1 MRGVTD
7 VGAFEQVQYRV
18 EGRLARVVLD
28 RPQYRNAQSR
38 VLLSELDAAFATA
51 AADPSVRVIILSGNG
66 PAFSAGHD
74 LGTPEEAEDR
84 ARRARDD
91 VSATESQFVYSWD
104 HFVDLSLRW
113 RDIPKPTIAA
123 VHGWC
128 IFGGWLIAS
137 AMDLVVAADDARFLT
152 ALLQYFPLPFDVGPR
167 KAKELLFDSA
177 PLSAAE
183 AMALGFVNR
192 VVPADALEA
201 EVVAL
206 GERIAENNPF
216 YLRMAKLAVNS
227 SQDAMGFRTA
237 IQGAHSH
244 YQLSQRANAQWRKRR
259 ESRGESF
266 TDPTKNRRMPLV
278 AKVLGREGGGVA
290 PEDGADDAG

>member
-1 MRGVTD
+1 MSD
-7 VGAFEQVQYRV
+7 AFTQIEYRV
-18 EGRLARVVLD
+18 EGRLARIVLD

-38 VLLSELDAAFATA
+38 VLLSELDAAFSAA
-51 AADPSVRVIILSGNG
+51 AADTDVRVIILSGNG
-66 PAFSAGHD
+66 AAFSAGHD

-84 ARRARDD
+84 AARARQD
-91 VSATESQFVYSWD
+91 VTETESQFTYSWD
-104 HFVDLSLRW
+104 HFLDLSLRW

-167 KAKELLFDSA
+167 KAKELLFDSR
-177 PLSAAE
+177 PLSAADAE
-183 AMALGFVNR
+183 ELGFVNK
-192 VVPADALEA
+192 VVPADRLEE
-201 EVVAL
+201 EVVAMAT
-206 GERIAENNPF
+206 RIAENNAF

-237 IQGAHSH
+237 VQGAHSH
-244 YQLSQRANAQWRKRR
+244 YQLSQMANAQWRRKQ
-259 ESRGESF
+259 ESRGELVK
-266 TDPTKNRRMPLV
+266 DPHQTKRMPLV
-278 AKVLGREGGGVA
+278 AKLLDRERDEADPA
-290 PEDGADDAG
+290 PPATQL

>member
-1 MRGVTD
+1 
-7 VGAFEQVQYRV
+7 VGDYEQIEYRV
-18 EGRLARVVLD
+18 EGRLARVVLN

-38 VLLSELDAAFATA
+38 VLLSELDAAFAAA

-84 ARRARDD
+84 VRRARDD
-91 VSATESQFVYSWD
+91 VSATEAQFAYSWD

-152 ALLQYFPLPFDVGPR
+152 ALLQYFPLPFDVGVR

-183 AMALGFVNR
+183 ACELGFVNR
-192 VVPADALEA
+192 VVPAASLEA

-206 GERIAENNPF
+206 ASRIAENNPF

-237 IQGAHSH
+237 VQGAHSH
-244 YQLSQRANAQWRKRR
+244 YQLSQMANAQWRKRR

-266 TDPTKNRRMPLV
+266 TDPAQTRRMPLV
-278 AKVLGREGGGVA
+278 AKVLEREAASHDEG
-290 PEDGADDAG
+290 

>member
-1 MRGVTD
+1 MGSDRPT
-7 VGAFEQVQYRV
+7 FEQIEYRV
-18 EGRLARVVLD
+18 EGRLGRVVLN

-38 VLLSELDAAFATA
+38 VLLSELDAAFSAA
-51 AADPSVRVIILSGNG
+51 AADPAVRVIILSGNG
-66 PAFSAGHD
+66 AAFSAGHD

-91 VSATESQFVYSWD
+91 VSATEAQFVYSWD

-113 RDIPKPTIAA
+113 RDLPKPTIAA

-137 AMDLVVAADDARFLT
+137 AMDLIVAADDARFLT
-152 ALLQYFPLPFDVGPR
+152 ALLQYFPLPYDVGPR
-167 KAKELLFDSA
+167 KAKELLFDA
-177 PLSAAE
+177 QPLSAADAE
-183 AMALGFVNR
+183 ELGFVNR
-192 VVPADALEA
+192 VVPAEQLEE

-206 GERIAENNPF
+206 GNRIAENNAF

-237 IQGAHSH
+237 VQGAHSH
-244 YQLSQRANAQWRKRR
+244 YQLSQMANAQWRKRR
-259 ESRGESF
+259 ESRGEPSA
-266 TDPTKNRRMPLV
+266 DPMKTRRMPLV
-278 AKVLGREGGGVA
+278 ARVLGREA
-290 PEDGADDAG
+290 AADDEG

>member
-1 MRGVTD
+1 MTD
-7 VGAFEQVQYRV
+7 GGAFEQVEYRV
-18 EGRLARVVLD
+18 EGRLARVVLN

-38 VLLSELDAAFATA
+38 VLLSELDAAFAAA

-66 PAFSAGHD
+66 LAFSAGHD

-91 VSATESQFVYSWD
+91 VSATEAQFVYSWD

-137 AMDLVVAADDARFLT
+137 AMDLIVAADDARFLT
-152 ALLQYFPLPFDVGPR
+152 ALLQYFPLPYDVGPR
-167 KAKELLFDSA
+167 KAKELLFDST
-177 PLSAAE
+177 PLSATDAE
-183 AMALGFVNR
+183 ALGFVNR
-192 VVPADALEA
+192 VVPAASLED

-206 GERIAENNPF
+206 ATRIAENNPF

-244 YQLSQRANAQWRKRR
+244 YQLSQMANAQWRKRR
-259 ESRGESF
+259 EARGESF
-266 TDPTKNRRMPLV
+266 TDPTKTRRMPLV
-278 AKVLGREGGGVA
+278 AKVLGREA
-290 PEDGADDAG
+290 EDGDRRDEG

>member
-1 MRGVTD
+1 
-7 VGAFEQVQYRV
+7 
-18 EGRLARVVLD
+18 VVLN

-38 VLLSELDAAFATA
+38 VLLSELDAAFSAA
-51 AADPSVRVIILSGNG
+51 AADPAVRVIILSGNG
-66 PAFSAGHD
+66 AAFSAGHD
-74 LGTPEEAEDR
+74 LGTPEEREDR

-91 VSATESQFVYSWD
+91 ISATEAEFVYSWD

-137 AMDLVVAADDARFLT
+137 AMDLIVAADDARFLT
-152 ALLQYFPLPFDVGPR
+152 ALLQYFPLPYDVGPR
-167 KAKELLFDSA
+167 KAKELLFDA
-177 PLSAAE
+177 RPLSAAE
-183 AMALGFVNR
+183 AESLGFVNR
-192 VVPADALEA
+192 VVPAADLEA

-206 GERIAENNPF
+206 ANRIAENNAF

-237 IQGAHSH
+237 VQGAHSH
-244 YQLSQRANAQWRKRR
+244 YQLSQMANAQWRKRR
-259 ESRGESF
+259 ESRGEP
-266 TDPTKNRRMPLV
+266 TNDPRATRRMPLV
-278 AKVLGREGGGVA
+278 AKVLGREA
-290 PEDGADDAG
+290 AADDEG

>member
-1 MRGVTD
+1 MGD
-7 VGAFEQVQYRV
+7 VGGYEQVQYRV
-18 EGRLARVVLD
+18 EGRVARVVLD

-38 VLLSELDAAFATA
+38 VLLSELDAAFSAA
-51 AADPSVRVIILSGNG
+51 AADPTVRVIILSGNG
-66 PAFSAGHD
+66 AAFSAGHD

-91 VSATESQFVYSWD
+91 VSATEAQFVYSWD

-152 ALLQYFPLPFDVGPR
+152 TLLQYFPLPFDVGPR

-177 PLSAAE
+177 PLSATEAE
-183 AMALGFVNR
+183 ALGFVNR
-192 VVPADALEA
+192 VVPSASLED

-206 GERIAENNPF
+206 ATRIAENNPF

-227 SQDAMGFRTA
+227 AQDAMGFRTA

-244 YQLSQRANAQWRKRR
+244 YQLSQTANAQWRKRR
-259 ESRGESF
+259 EARGESF
-266 TDPTKNRRMPLV
+266 TDPAKTRRMPLV
-278 AKVLGREGGGVA
+278 AKVLGREAEGGGR
-290 PEDGADDAG
+290 DDAG

>member
-1 MRGVTD
+1 MGE
-7 VGAFEQVQYRV
+7 GGYEQIEYRV
-18 EGRLARVVLD
+18 EARLARIVLD

-38 VLLSELDAAFATA
+38 VLLSELDAAFTEA
-51 AADPSVRVIILSGNG
+51 ASDPNVRVIILSGNG

-84 ARRARDD
+84 VQRTRAD
-91 VSATESQFVYSWD
+91 VTDTETQFVYSWD
-104 HFVDLSLRW
+104 HFLDLSLRW
-113 RDIPKPTIAA
+113 RDLPKPTIAA
-123 VHGWC
+123 IHGWC

-167 KAKELLFDSA
+167 KAKELLFDSR

-183 AMALGFVNR
+183 AEELGFVNK
-192 VVPADALEA
+192 VVPADRLEE

-206 GERIAENNPF
+206 ATRIAENNAF

-237 IQGAHSH
+237 VQGAHSH
-244 YQLSQRANAQWRKRR
+244 YQLSQVANAQWRKRQAD
-259 ESRGESF
+259 RGESF
-266 TDPTKNRRMPLV
+266 KDPYQTRRMPLV
-278 AKVLGREGGGVA
+278 EKVLAREEEEGR
-290 PEDGADDAG
+290 P

>member
-1 MRGVTD
+1 MGS
-7 VGAFEQVQYRV
+7 FEQVEYRI
-18 EGRLARVVLD
+18 EGRLARVVLN

-38 VLLSELDAAFATA
+38 VLLSELDAAFAAA

-91 VSATESQFVYSWD
+91 VSATEAQFVYSWD

-137 AMDLVVAADDARFLT
+137 AMDLIVAADDARFLT

-183 AMALGFVNR
+183 AAALGFVNR
-192 VVPADALEA
+192 VVPAAALED

-206 GERIAENNPF
+206 GNRIAENNPF

-237 IQGAHSH
+237 VQGAHSH
-244 YQLSQRANAQWRKRR
+244 YQLSQMANAQWRKRR
-259 ESRGESF
+259 EARGESF
-266 TDPTKNRRMPLV
+266 TDTTKTRRMPLV
-278 AKVLGREGGGVA
+278 AKVLEREVA
-290 PEDGADDAG
+290 ADDER

>member
-1 MRGVTD
+1 MSRAYT
-7 VGAFEQVQYRV
+7 QIQYRT
-18 EGRLARVVLD
+18 EGRLARIVLD

-38 VLLSELDAAFATA
+38 VLLSELDAAFGDA
-51 AADPSVRVIILSGNG
+51 AADADVRVIILSGNG
-66 PAFSAGHD
+66 TAFSAGHD
-74 LGTPEEAEDR
+74 LGTPEEAADR

-91 VSATESQFVYSWD
+91 VTETESQFTYSWD
-104 HFVDLSLRW
+104 HFLDLSLRW

-167 KAKELLFDSA
+167 KAKELLFDSR
-177 PLSAAE
+177 PLSAADAE
-183 AMALGFVNR
+183 ELGFVNK
-192 VVPADALEA
+192 VVPADRLEE
-201 EVVAL
+201 EVVAMAT
-206 GERIAENNPF
+206 RIAENNAF

-237 IQGAHSH
+237 VQGAHSH
-244 YQLSQRANAQWRKRR
+244 YQLSQMANAQWRRR
-259 ESRGESF
+259 QESKGEPVK
-266 TDPTKNRRMPLV
+266 DPHQTKRMPLV
-278 AKVLGREGGGVA
+278 AKLLDRERDEGDPA
-290 PEDGADDAG
+290 PPATRP

>member
-1 MRGVTD
+1 MTG
-7 VGAFEQVQYRV
+7 GARRFEQIEYRV

-38 VLLSELDAAFATA
+38 VLLSELDQAFSAA

-91 VSATESQFVYSWD
+91 VSATEAQFVYSWD

-113 RDIPKPTIAA
+113 RDLPKPTIAA

-183 AMALGFVNR
+183 ACALGFVNR
-192 VVPADALEA
+192 VVPAASLED

-206 GERIAENNPF
+206 ANRIAENNPF

-237 IQGAHSH
+237 VQGAHSH
-244 YQLSQRANAQWRKRR
+244 YQLSQMANAQWRKRR
-259 ESRGESF
+259 EARGEAPA
-266 TDPTKNRRMPLV
+266 DPSKTRRMPLV
-278 AKVLGREGGGVA
+278 AKVLAREEA
-290 PEDGADDAG
+290 ATDDEG

>member
-1 MRGVTD
+1 MGEYT
-7 VGAFEQVQYRV
+7 QIQYRT
-18 EGRLARVVLD
+18 EGRLARIVLD

-38 VLLSELDAAFATA
+38 VLLTELDAAFTA
-51 AADPSVRVIILSGNG
+51 AAADDGVRVIILSGNG

-74 LGTPEEAEDR
+74 LGTPEEAADR

-91 VSATESQFVYSWD
+91 ETETETQFRYSWD
-104 HFVDLSLRW
+104 HFLDLSLRW
-113 RDIPKPTIAA
+113 RDLPKPTIAA

-167 KAKELLFDSA
+167 KAKELLFDSR
-177 PLSAAE
+177 PLSALE
-183 AMALGFVNR
+183 AQELGFVNR
-192 VVPADALEA
+192 VVPADRLEE

-206 GERIAENNPF
+206 ATRIAENNAF
-216 YLRMAKLAVNS
+216 YLRLAKLAVNS

-237 IQGAHSH
+237 VQGAHSH
-244 YQLSQRANAQWRKRR
+244 YQLSQVANAQWRKRR
-259 ESRGESF
+259 EQRGEPAA
-266 TDPTKNRRMPLV
+266 DPHVTRRMPLV
-278 AKVLGREGGGVA
+278 AKVLARDAAE
-290 PEDGADDAG
+290 EDGRP